1 MAQIKKGILTGAS
14 GRIGNLVVCERYGK
28 SYIRTLPSHMNH
40 PNSDKQLAQRMRFAV
55 VQQFLKPVLKFIK
68 ITFVAYADGRSG
80 YSSAM
85 SYNLNHALKGTYPNI
100 TLDYALARV
109 SYGKLPT
116 AQQASIHQT
125 APNTLTITW
134 QGQTQGKGAKDTD
147 FAAVLLFSPDSKF
160 SWWTFHAGSR
170 SAGQAVVVLPETHG
184 NKPLLGYLCFMNSD
198 YNAGKTDLKN
208 ISESV
213 WCGEVEVN

>member
-1 MAQIKKGILTGAS
+1 MAQIKKGILTGTS

-40 PNSDKQLAQRMRFAV
+40 PNSEKQLTQRMRFAL
-55 VQQFLKPVLKFIK
+55 VQQFLKPILKFIK
-68 ITFVAYADGRSG
+68 TTFAAYTDGRSG

-85 SYNLNHALKGTYPNI
+85 SYNLNHALAGTYPNI
-100 TLDYALARV
+100 TLDYGLARV
-109 SYGKLPT
+109 SYGTLPT
-116 AQQASIHQT
+116 AQLASIHQT

-147 FAAVLLFSPDSKF
+147 FATVLLFSPKSKF
-160 SWWTFHAGSR
+160 AWWTFNAGIR

-184 NKPLLGYLCFMNSD
+184 NISLLGYLCFMNSD
-198 YNAGKTDLKN
+198 YVAGKTDLKN

-213 WCGEVEVN
+213 WCGEVEVK